1 LIFSPWAI
9 AWGLFGTATKFTK
22 QEYKN
27 MGDMRDFQIFYDDF
41 NGAVAALPTSA
52 DPATAWLV
60 DDTSSAGA
68 PTYTKGTSEAT
79 LTLASTS
86 EIENVC
92 LHFNDALDF
101 DIDLIQRLEMRV
113 KIGAATFTSGSILC
127 FGLGSARSDTA
138 DDVAA
143 NAWFRMEGASSTTLV
158 YLETDDAVRDNNDIS
173 TGVTLGTSFKEFVID
188 FTGGKS
194 DVKFYIDGQRVGATT
209 TFDMS
214 GYSSGLQPL
223 VQLQKASNANVDA
236 VSVDYVKV
244 TSKRA

>member
-1 LIFSPWAI
+1 LTYSPWAI

-22 QEYKN
+22 QEHKN
-27 MGDMRDFQIFYDDF
+27 MGDMRDFQTFYDDF
-41 NGAVAALPTSA
+41 NGAVATFPTSA

-60 DDTSSAGA
+60 DDTSSAGT

-86 EIENVC
+86 EIENLC

-113 KIGAATFTSGSILC
+113 KIGAAFTTGSILC
-127 FGLGSARSDTA
+127 FGLGSARDDTA
-138 DDVAA
+138 NSVAA

-158 YLETDDAVRDNNDIS
+158 YLETDDGVRDNDDIS
-173 TGVTLGTSFKEFVID
+173 SGVTLGTSYKEFVID

-223 VQLQKASNANVDA
+223 VQLQKAANANVDS
-236 VSVDYVKV
+236 VVVDYVKIV
-244 TSKRA
+244 SKRS